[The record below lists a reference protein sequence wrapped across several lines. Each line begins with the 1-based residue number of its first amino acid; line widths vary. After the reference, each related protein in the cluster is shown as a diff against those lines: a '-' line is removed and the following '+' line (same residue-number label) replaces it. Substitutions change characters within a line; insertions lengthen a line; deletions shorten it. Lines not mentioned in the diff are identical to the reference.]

1 MVDVNKRIKQI
12 VSENKMPEI
21 INLMYKAWPNVNIG
35 LNKNIIEVLNMED
48 HVDKLEIRIEKTLN
62 SLSRRI
68 DPRYWDLPL
77 YLALAIIKDAKTNLS
92 MLDAPTKQE
101 LLTSNVFSEVKVF
114 LGDDAVEDFINSL
127 PN

>member
-1 MVDVNKRIKQI
+1 MVDVNKRIRQI
-12 VSENKMPEI
+12 VAENKMPEI

-68 DPRYWDLPL
+68 YPRYWDLPL

-114 LGDDAVEDFINSL
+114 LGDEEVEKFINNL